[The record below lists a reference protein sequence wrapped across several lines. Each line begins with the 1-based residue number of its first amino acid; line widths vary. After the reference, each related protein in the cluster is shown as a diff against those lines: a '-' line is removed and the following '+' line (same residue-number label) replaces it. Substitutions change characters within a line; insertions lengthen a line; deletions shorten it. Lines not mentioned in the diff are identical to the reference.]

1 MLDCLFWAFESN
13 SLSGLFKFSKCVS
26 QSFFFVVF
34 DLFVCRFPL
43 RCLYQPVNARMNY
56 QESEYFMKHYSR
68 SVQMNQRNSF
78 MFLFFPTAGQKFSR
92 PFLKQS
98 GKPKPAVCRCFPALL
113 IPATCTRIQLWYV
126 YCRAS
131 IFFLIGPRHLN
142 YYK

>member
-1 MLDCLFWAFESN
+1 MLDCLSWAFESN
-13 SLSGLFKFSKCVS
+13 SLSSLFKFSKCVS

-56 QESEYFMKHYSR
+56 QESEYLMEHCSR
-68 SVQMNQRNSF
+68 SVEINPAYFVHSF
-78 MFLFFPTAGQKFSR
+78 VFPCCWLEISR
-92 PFLKQS
+92 PFLKQL
-98 GKPKPAVCRCFPALL
+98 GKPKPAVCMCFTALL
-113 IPATCTRIQLWYV
+113 MPATCTRIQLWYV